1 MSRKILVVFGTRP
14 EAIKMAPVVQE
25 LERRPEFQVQ
35 VAVTAQHREL
45 LDQVLELFN
54 LNPAYDLN
62 IMAPNQ
68 SLSQITSRVLE
79 GLDPILQKEQPDC
92 VLVHGDTTTTFAAA
106 LAAFY
111 RRIPIGHVEAGLR
124 SGSLAFPFPEEGNRL
139 LVSQIAS
146 WHFAPTEQARDNLL
160 AQNVPQEHI
169 VVTGNTVID
178 ALSQAASW
186 PQSQTVQ
193 KLLRKAEGK
202 RILLLEVHRRESW
215 GRPMEEIC
223 QAIARLVDQFHDLEV
238 FCSVHP
244 NPKVRGTV
252 ERVLGTKQQVK
263 LLSPLPYDQWVQL
276 MKNCYLIA
284 TDSGGMQEEAP
295 SLGKPVVVLRD
306 RTERPEGLAAGTLK
320 LAGTEEEVVFRS
332 IAELLSDQELYQ
344 RMASAPNPYGD
355 GKASR
360 RLADAMLYFWGE
372 GARPADFAW

>member
-193 KLLRKAEGK
+193 KLLQKAEGK

-223 QAIARLVDQFHDLEV
+223 QAIARLVGQFHDLEV

>member
-1 MSRKILVVFGTRP
+1 
-14 EAIKMAPVVQE
+14 
-25 LERRPEFQVQ
+25 
-35 VAVTAQHREL
+35 
-45 LDQVLELFN
+45 
-54 LNPAYDLN
+54 
-62 IMAPNQ
+62 
-68 SLSQITSRVLE
+68 
-79 GLDPILQKEQPDC
+79 
-92 VLVHGDTTTTFAAA
+92 
-106 LAAFY
+106 
-111 RRIPIGHVEAGLR
+111 
-124 SGSLAFPFPEEGNRL
+124 
-139 LVSQIAS
+139 
-146 WHFAPTEQARDNLL
+146 
-160 AQNVPQEHI
+160 
-169 VVTGNTVID
+169 
-178 ALSQAASW
+178 
-186 PQSQTVQ
+186 
-193 KLLRKAEGK
+193 
-202 RILLLEVHRRESW
+202 
-215 GRPMEEIC
+215 MEEIC

>member
-193 KLLRKAEGK
+193 KLLQKAEGK

-223 QAIARLVDQFHDLEV
+223 QAIARLVDQFHGLEV

>member
-193 KLLRKAEGK
+193 KLLQKAEGK

-284 TDSGGMQEEAP
+284 TDSGECR
-295 SLGKPVVVLRD
+295 K
-306 RTERPEGLAAGTLK
+306 K
-320 LAGTEEEVVFRS
+320 LP
-332 IAELLSDQELYQ
+332 L
-344 RMASAPNPYGD
+344 
-355 GKASR
+355 
-360 RLADAMLYFWGE
+360 
-372 GARPADFAW
+372 

>member
-1 MSRKILVVFGTRP
+1 LSRKILVVFGTRP

-193 KLLRKAEGK
+193 KLLQKAEGK

-223 QAIARLVDQFHDLEV
+223 QAIARLVDQFHGLEV

>member
-193 KLLRKAEGK
+193 KLLQKAEGK

>member
-45 LDQVLELFN
+45 LDQALELFN

-193 KLLRKAEGK
+193 KLLQKAEGK

>member
-193 KLLRKAEGK
+193 KLLQKAEGK

-355 GKASR
+355 GKASQ

>member
-193 KLLRKAEGK
+193 KLLQKAEGK

-355 GKASR
+355 
-360 RLADAMLYFWGE
+360 
-372 GARPADFAW
+372 